1 MPDLLLVKTLI
12 RSLIA
17 HVLIL
22 PTSNKIPTVLHMLHF
37 NLEVFKGRILNIYT
51 FSQVF
56 EGTQN

>member
-51 FSQVF
+51 FS
-56 EGTQN
+56 